1 MARLIIVSNRL
12 PVTIRTDGESVRLE
26 RSPGGLATGLAG
38 PHARADGLWIGWP
51 GDVASL
57 SEERRAEVAQQL
69 DEQRFVPVWLT
80 PEDVK
85 HYYEGFSNAV
95 LWPLFHYFPGR
106 FAYDENNYEAYER
119 VNALFARR
127 LAKLYAN
134 LGAQS

>member
-57 SEERRAEVAQQL
+57 SEERRAEVVHIAY
-69 DEQRFVPVWLT
+69 FAA
-80 PEDVK
+80 PEEFEIGEVCLN
-85 HYYEGFSNAV
+85 HWS
-95 LWPLFHYFPGR
+95 
-106 FAYDENNYEAYER
+106 
-119 VNALFARR
+119 
-127 LAKLYAN
+127 
-134 LGAQS
+134 LGKFL